1 MTEAGHAVVSDVLGR
16 RHALLQAVLDAMDP
30 AEREGA
36 ATAAARFAQLA
47 SDAVAAG
54 AGAL

>member
-1 MTEAGHAVVSDVLGR
+1 
-16 RHALLQAVLDAMDP
+16 MDP
-30 AEREGA
+30 AERDHA